1 MTVSAAAGVAST
13 GLLAELAGNAGT
25 VNLRLQQV
33 SEQISSG
40 LVSTTYAGLG
50 SGALT
55 SLDLRP
61 QLAQSTA
68 LSDGITAATAQMG
81 VTQATMTQ
89 IASLAQ
95 GVFTT
100 LSANTGNGTG
110 AIGIDAIAAQAR
122 DAFASIAALLNT
134 KDGDSYIFSGQDSAN
149 PPVGSTAGFVAGVTS
164 AVQSLGTGGTTL
176 AATEAASLGASTAA
190 VFSTATG
197 QGTPQTVQTGQGAP
211 VAYGLSA
218 GTPYMRQM
226 MQALASI
233 GALTSAQTT
242 ATGYPGFVQAA
253 TTQLG
258 AASTALIADQGV
270 LGERQTAL
278 TATQTSFT
286 GTNISLTTQLSSVE
300 DADVT
305 SLATTQS
312 LLQTQLQTSY
322 KLIANMQ
329 NLSLVSYL

>member
-1 MTVSAAAGVAST
+1 MVSGAAGVAAS
-13 GLLAELAGNAGT
+13 GLRAELSSNADA
-25 VNLRLQQV
+25 VNLKLQQV
-33 SEQISSG
+33 GEEISSG

-50 SGALT
+50 GGALT

-61 QLAQSTA
+61 QIAHNDALAS
-68 LSDGITAATAQMG
+68 GITAATAQMG
-81 VTQATMTQ
+81 VTQNVMTQ
-89 IASLAQ
+89 ITSLAQ

-110 AIGIDAIAAQAR
+110 AIGIDAIASQAR
-122 DAFASIAALLNT
+122 DAFSSIVSLLNT

-149 PPVGSTAGFVAGVTS
+149 PPIASAAGFVAGVTS
-164 AVQSLGTGGTTL
+164 AVHALGTGSTSL
-176 AATEAASLGASTAA
+176 AATEAASLGASTAT

-197 QGTPQTVQTGQGAP
+197 QNTPQSVETGQGAP
-211 VAYGLSA
+211 VAYGVSA
-218 GTPYMRQM
+218 GTPYMQQM
-226 MQALASI
+226 MQSLASI
-233 GALTSAQTT
+233 GALTGAQTT
-242 ATGYPGFVQAA
+242 ATGYSGFVQDALK
-253 TTQLG
+253 QLG
-258 AASTALIADQGV
+258 SASTALTADQGV

-278 TATQTSFT
+278 TATQTAFT
-286 GTNISLTTQLSSVE
+286 STKISLTTQLSSVE
-300 DADVT
+300 DADVV